1 MNTYKL
7 TVSSPDGTIFQD
19 EVIELSLRGAN
30 GDLAVL
36 AGHIPFMTSVKPG
49 KCKVVL
55 KDETE
60 RQASVDGGLLTVS
73 TDGATLLS
81 GSFRWENE

>member
-7 TVSSPDGTIFQD
+7 TVSSPDGTVFQ
-19 EVIELSLRGAN
+19 EKVIELSLRGAS

-36 AGHIPFMTSVKPG
+36 AGHIPFMTSVQPG

-55 KDETE
+55 EDGTE
-60 RQASVDGGLLTVS
+60 RFATVDGGLLTVANE
-73 TDGATLLS
+73 GATLLS
-81 GSFRWENE
+81 GSFQWENE

>member
-7 TVSSPDGTIFQD
+7 TVSSPDGTRFQD
-19 EVIELSLRGAN
+19 EIMELSLRGAN

-36 AGHIPFMTSVKPG
+36 AGHIPFMTSVQPG

-55 KDETE
+55 TDGTE
-60 RQASVDGGLLTVS
+60 RFGVVDGGLLTVS
-73 TDGATLLS
+73 KDGATLLS
-81 GSFRWENE
+81 GSFRWDEE

>member
-7 TVSSPDGTIFQD
+7 TVSSPDGTVFQD
-19 EVIELSLRGAN
+19 EVIELSLRGAS

-49 KCKVVL
+49 KCKVIL
-55 KDETE
+55 SDGEEKTGI
-60 RQASVDGGLLTVS
+60 VDGGLLTVT

-81 GSFRWENE
+81 GSFRWEE